1 MADFIKGIDT
11 IRDDYQ
17 DVFQPQQRYIETG
30 NVRHLLHPAI
40 TADELCQDSS
50 GAPSGDTTA
59 PTVITSIP
67 PANQE
72 ITENRFSIYRP
83 SLTFSEPVKIVGG
96 TISLERLSDNVIL
109 QSWDISASSLVYLIV
124 GAYTLFINDIIT
136 LTEGE
141 DYRMN
146 LPAGFVTDLAGN
158 AATPINWIFSTESVA
173 AISGDFSDDFSD
185 DF

>member
-30 NVRHLLHPAI
+30 DDRHLLHLAI
-40 TADELCQDSS
+40 TADELCQDGTS
-50 GAPSGDTTA
+50 GAAGDTTA
-59 PTVITSIP
+59 PTVITAIP

-72 ITENRFSIYRP
+72 VPESRFETYRP

-109 QSWDISASSLVYLIV
+109 QSWDISASSLVYLII
-124 GAYTLFINDIIT
+124 GAYTLFINDLIT
-136 LTEGE
+136 LAEGE
-141 DYRMN
+141 SYRMN

-158 AATPINWIFSTESVA
+158 AVTPIDCIFSTESVA
-173 AISGDFSDDFSD
+173 AISGDFSNDFSD